1 MKQKIRSK
9 VFETNSS
16 SVHSIAI
23 SKEGREPSELKL
35 DKEGMIKV
43 ALGSFG
49 KDKEYYTSQ
58 YSKLSYLISCLY
70 YISGCNIS
78 GIYHNYEF
86 RRIEDAVCCYTGA
99 KGIKILDDIV
109 PDIDHQSIP
118 DYTIEII
125 DTRDEDAI
133 INFIFNKYVALKT
146 DCD

>member
-35 DKEGMIKV
+35 DKEGMIEV
-43 ALGSFG
+43 AFGSFG
-49 KDKEYYTSQ
+49 KDKRYYTSQ
-58 YSKLSYLISCLY
+58 YDKLSYLMSCLY
-70 YISGCNIS
+70 YIVGWDIS
-78 GIYHNYEF
+78 DVYDSYEF
-86 RRIEDAVCCYTGA
+86 GCIENVVCNYTGA